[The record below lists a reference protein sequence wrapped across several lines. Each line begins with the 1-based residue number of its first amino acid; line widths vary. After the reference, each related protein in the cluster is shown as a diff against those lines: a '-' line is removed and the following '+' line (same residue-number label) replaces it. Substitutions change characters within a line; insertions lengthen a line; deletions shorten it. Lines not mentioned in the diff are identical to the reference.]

1 MATPEPVE
9 HSKRLVRAAEAELVR
24 LRGERQQA
32 AALAV
37 RLRESLEDA
46 EARRAALDERI
57 KVLIDLVGDSEPL
70 AGRAADNVVA
80 FPEPA
85 SEPARGYL
93 RGYEIRETAV
103 RLLRRA
109 QARAAPIHYS
119 DWFDLLKEA
128 GYGIAARDPLATFL
142 TQIGR
147 SPVVVRG
154 EEPGIYVLDEN
165 APRVLRDQLD
175 ELNQE
180 LLALHN
186 GQQTIEEIASSRERR
201 SELVTRI
208 SRIERALEEAL
219 NVLSD
224 AS

>member
-1 MATPEPVE
+1 M
-9 HSKRLVRAAEAELVR
+9 R

-32 AALAV
+32 AALAT
-37 RLRESLEDA
+37 RLRDSLDEA

-57 KVLIDLVGDSEPL
+57 EVLAKIVTGQEGLGGRPANHENNVVPFPDPL
-70 AGRAADNVVA
+70 A
-80 FPEPA
+80 EPA
-85 SEPARGYL
+85 HGYL
-93 RGYEIRETAV
+93 RGYEIREAAV
-103 RLLRRA
+103 RVLRRA
-109 QARAAPIHYS
+109 QPASIPIHYS
-119 DWFDLLKEA
+119 DWFGLVREA
-128 GYGIAARDPLATFL
+128 GYGVAGRDPLATFL
-142 TQIGR
+142 TQLGR
-147 SPVVVRG
+147 SPVVLRAD
-154 EEPGIYVLDEN
+154 EPGTYVLDEE
-165 APRVLRDQLD
+165 APRVLREQLD
-175 ELNQE
+175 GLNQE